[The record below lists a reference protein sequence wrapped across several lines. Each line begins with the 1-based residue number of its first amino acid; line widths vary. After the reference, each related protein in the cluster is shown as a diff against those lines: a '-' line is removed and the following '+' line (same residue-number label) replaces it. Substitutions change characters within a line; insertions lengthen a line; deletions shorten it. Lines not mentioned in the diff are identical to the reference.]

1 MGKLTQ
7 IIKINEA
14 LQKGDRETAI
24 KLLKD
29 LKKRAKDPAAIK
41 FAEDK
46 LRELG
51 IRNEEVGGG
60 AVMREYEKVEI
71 KPKSKPP
78 GRPHALRN
86 PSFSDRRMGVQETT
100 GVRTQKPELRSYPS
114 PTRKSFTQKPKT
126 GREALKSPV
135 EEGKKAAVRS
145 SFPHSVALKSPSTST
160 GPVQKKLFKKKQKFK
175 RKSKLLTPEERA
187 RKEAARNL
195 VNTYKISFTGAYQI
209 VDGKLT
215 LEEYQARQAEL
226 AAKRAAWQE
235 QRRKREE
242 RKAAALALAEK
253 YNLDPS
259 ITYQIV
265 DGRFTLEEYLK
276 LRELKPKKLLLR
288 RRKEGVGSWY
298 FQQLLQYQT
307 PLVFVLY
314 NGQSLVSPITEIQKY
329 DFRLGEQ
336 IIPKLHITHCY
347 QASQADK
354 IKELIPVNEEVKT
367 KGLVPAIKP
376 IDRYLI
382 PDKDLE
388 RCREEKNLVT
398 FTTLGG
404 EVIRGVIEWLDSF
417 QIKVNLQENIGVV
430 VFRHGIHDAIL
441 QPEVGEVSGQ
451 VSPQLEK
458 TPVEIPIEKIS
469 VELAIHQNTRLNPE
483 ITQKVREQ
491 TKTLGKIPKPIWVA
505 YDKERDVYVL
515 LDGFRRLTIAQ
526 ELGLKTLPAVVE

>member
-14 LQKGDRETAI
+14 LQKGDRETAV

-29 LKKRAKDPAAIK
+29 LKKRAKDPAVVK

-51 IRNEEVGGG
+51 IRNEE
-60 AVMREYEKVEI
+60 AVKETGMREYETIEI
-71 KPKSKPP
+71 KPKSNPS
-78 GRPHALRN
+78 GRPYALRN
-86 PSFSDRRMGVQETT
+86 SNLLDRRMRMQENT
-100 GVRTQKPELRSYPS
+100 GIIKTRKPELRYHQS
-114 PTRKSFTQKPKT
+114 PLKRSLTQKSKPT
-126 GREALKSPV
+126 LEVLKSPV
-135 EEGKKAAVRS
+135 EESKKQPFPRPVASKS
-145 SFPHSVALKSPSTST
+145 SRPPTKQ
-160 GPVQKKLFKKKQKFK
+160 VQKKPFKKKPKLK
-175 RKSKLLTPEERA
+175 RKSKPLTPEEMA

-209 VDGKLT
+209 VDGKIT
-215 LEEYQARQAEL
+215 LGEYQARQAEL

-235 QRRKREE
+235 KRRKREE

-276 LRELKPKKLLLR
+276 LKELKPRKLLLR
-288 RRKEGVGSWY
+288 RRKEGIGSWY
-298 FQQLLQYQT
+298 FQQLLQHQT
-307 PLVFVLY
+307 PVVFVLY
-314 NGQSLVSPITEIQKY
+314 NGQSLISPITEIQKY

-347 QASQADK
+347 EAYQVDK
-354 IKELIPVNEEVKT
+354 IKELISINEEVKA

-376 IDRYLI
+376 IDRYFI

-388 RCREEKNLVT
+388 RCREEKSPVT

-417 QIKVNLQENIGVV
+417 QIKVNLQENLGLVI
-430 VFRHGIHDAIL
+430 FRHGIHDALL
-441 QPEVGEVSGQ
+441 QPGVGETSGQ
-451 VSPQLEK
+451 VPSQPEK
-458 TPVEIPIEKIS
+458 TPVEIPIDKIS
-469 VELAIHQNTRLNPE
+469 VELAIHQNTKLNPE

-491 TKTLGKIPKPIWVA
+491 TKALGRIPKPIWVA

-515 LDGFRRLTIAQ
+515 LDGYRRLTIAQ